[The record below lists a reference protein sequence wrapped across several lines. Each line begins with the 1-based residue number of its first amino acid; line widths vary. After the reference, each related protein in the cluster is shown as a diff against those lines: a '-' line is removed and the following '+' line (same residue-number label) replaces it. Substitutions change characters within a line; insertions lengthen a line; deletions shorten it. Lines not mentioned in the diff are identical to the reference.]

1 MSERRSSSRPP
12 RRRRPLLLLFGVL
25 LGACADGGGGDS
37 APAEG
42 SAPDTAANAAATGDG
57 GTGGDDATAGGAADA
72 RALMAADSAF
82 SAAASSRGVEGFLEF
97 VADSATFFDGSS
109 MHRGREAV
117 GESWRP
123 LLETPG
129 NSMTWKPT
137 SADVAASGDLGYT
150 IGRWE
155 FTGAEG
161 SARGSYVTIWRR
173 QPDGAW
179 KVVVDIGDTDAPPGP
194 EQAQTTG
201 S

>member
-1 MSERRSSSRPP
+1 MIRLARTRIAG
-12 RRRRPLLLLFGVL
+12 PLLMTLLL
-25 LGACADGGGGDS
+25 AACAGGGPGDDEV
-37 APAEG
+37 PA
-42 SAPDTAANAAATGDG
+42 DTAAADPAGAPGGSPSKDAA
-57 GTGGDDATAGGAADA
+57 GA
-72 RALMAADSAF
+72 RVLMEADSAF
-82 SAAASSRGVEGFLEF
+82 SAAASARGVEGFLEF

-137 SADVAASGDLGYT
+137 SADIAASGDLGYT

-173 QPDGAW
+173 QPDGSW
-179 KVVVDIGDTDAPPGP
+179 KVVVDIGDVDAPPGG

>member
-1 MSERRSSSRPP
+1 MRLARARTTG
-12 RRRRPLLLLFGVL
+12 PLLLTL
-25 LGACADGGGGDS
+25 LLAACAGGGSGDD
-37 APAEG
+37 AVPA
-42 SAPDTAANAAATGDG
+42 DTAAADPAAAPG
-57 GTGGDDATAGGAADA
+57 GGPPQDAAGA
-72 RALMAADSAF
+72 RILMEADSAF
-82 SAAASSRGVEGFLEF
+82 SAAASARGVEGFLEF

-109 MHRGREAV
+109 MHRGRDAV

-123 LLETPG
+123 LLETAG

-137 SADVAASGDLGYT
+137 SADIAASGDLGYT

-179 KVVVDIGDTDAPPGP
+179 KVVVDIGDVDAPAGA
-194 EQAQTTG
+194 EQAPTTG